1 MLQEIARTKGKSRQR
16 VVKHR
21 GRYSQWCAMRRR
33 CYDPAFIGYPH
44 YGAAGI
50 TVCDEWRTCYETFQT
65 WALAHG
71 WKHGL
76 TIDRIDCKGN
86 YEPANCRW
94 LTRAEQSCN
103 RLSWN
108 IPVTIDGVTDLA
120 GHWADKYG
128 IRRSLVYNR
137 IRNRGWDPVKAITTP
152 AKKSKVTYVTV
163 GGERHTIFAWA
174 RLLKVERAWIY
185 QQVRMGRRPSD
196 IIKRI
201 INKKKEAK

>member
-16 VVKHR
+16 VVKHH
-21 GRYSQWCAMRRR
+21 GLYSQWCAMRRR
-33 CYDPAFIGYPH
+33 CYDPSFVSYPK

-50 TVCDEWRTCYETFQT
+50 TVCEEWRTCYETFQT

-71 WKHGL
+71 WKRGL

-108 IPVTIDGVTDLA
+108 IPVTINGVTDLA
-120 GHWADKYG
+120 GHWADKFHVPRGLAY
-128 IRRSLVYNR
+128 RRILVLE
-137 IRNRGWDPVKAITTP
+137 WDPEKAVTTP
-152 AKKSKVTYVTV
+152 SAGRRARNVTV
-163 GGERHTIFAWA
+163 DGETMTVYQWA
-174 RLLKVERAWIY
+174 KALGVGRSWIY
-185 QQVRMGRRPSD
+185 QQIRAGQKPAEVVKK
-196 IIKRI
+196 IKET
-201 INKKKEAK
+201 KKQWR

>member
-1 MLQEIARTKGKSRQR
+1 MLQEIAKTKGKSRQG
-16 VVKHR
+16 VVKHP
-21 GRYSQWCAMRRR
+21 GLYSQWCAMRRR
-33 CYDPAFIGYPH
+33 CYDPDFISYPH

-71 WKHGL
+71 WKQGL

-108 IPVTIDGVTDLA
+108 IPVTIDGITDLA

-152 AKKSKVTYVTV
+152 VKESKITYVTV
-163 GGERHTIFAWA
+163 DGERHTIFAWA

-201 INKKKEAK
+201 INKKREVK